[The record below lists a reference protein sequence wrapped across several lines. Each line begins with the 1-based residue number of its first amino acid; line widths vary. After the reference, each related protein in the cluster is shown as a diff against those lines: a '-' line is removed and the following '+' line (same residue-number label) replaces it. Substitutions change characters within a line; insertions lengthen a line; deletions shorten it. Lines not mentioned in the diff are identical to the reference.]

1 MKEKKFDKYKY
12 DTAYKKEH
20 LIRIYIKFRNEE
32 DEDIIEKLETVPNK
46 AQYIKQLI
54 RDDLS
59 KK

>member
-1 MKEKKFDKYKY
+1 MEEKKFNKAEYDK
-12 DTAYKKEH
+12 AYEKEH
-20 LIRIYIKFRNEE
+20 LIRIYIEFRKEE
-32 DEDIIEKLETVPNK
+32 DNDIIEKLETVPNK